1 MSVRRVGPNRTPIHS
16 SSLRSGSRTAYVSST
31 VTQSGRFSTKSRF
44 YVRVDRVLF
53 FLAEYYM
60 TRVRCT
66 ASTRKG
72 AQCLRNARESH
83 TTCSLHAVQS
93 PQCPVCLGDMSVQTT
108 RTLECGH
115 AFHTRCLERWKR
127 TSRTCPMCRTPFD
140 QPQYK
145 VRVSVQRLVDS
156 HVSSE
161 TYTTSNVDGLISS
174 FGIDPFMDAR
184 FITDIIFDI
193 ADGESIASVLNDL
206 GVRIPSQPFGP
217 VPTRPAPPHT

>member
-1 MSVRRVGPNRTPIHS
+1 
-16 SSLRSGSRTAYVSST
+16 
-31 VTQSGRFSTKSRF
+31 
-44 YVRVDRVLF
+44 
-53 FLAEYYM
+53 
-60 TRVRCT
+60 
-66 ASTRKG
+66 
-72 AQCLRNARESH
+72 
-83 TTCSLHAVQS
+83 
-93 PQCPVCLGDMSVQTT
+93 
-108 RTLECGH
+108 
-115 AFHTRCLERWKR
+115 
-127 TSRTCPMCRTPFD
+127 MCRTPFD

-217 VPTRPAPPHT
+217 VPVPPAPPRT